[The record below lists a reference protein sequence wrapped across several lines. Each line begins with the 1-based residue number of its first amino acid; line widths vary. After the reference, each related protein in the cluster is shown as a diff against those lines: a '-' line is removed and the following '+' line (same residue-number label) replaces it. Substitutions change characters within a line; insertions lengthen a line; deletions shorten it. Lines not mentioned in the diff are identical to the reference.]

1 MKLFTILKLPE
12 SGENT
17 GNKLNSRSA
26 QGTSYLTAS
35 SHNTS
40 EVYLIQLWVQII
52 RANSFSS
59 QSLFFIL
66 KCY

>member
-17 GNKLNSRSA
+17 GNKLNSR
-26 QGTSYLTAS
+26 GTSHLTAS